1 MTADRDAFLI
11 EDRGTAIITSA
22 LHAGHDVRGALTGL
36 FALSD
41 AERLREEDP
50 FTEAIADLGVS
61 RIVVS
66 RSRFEVD
73 LNRSRETSVYLR
85 PDDAW
90 GLDIWSS
97 PLSDTLAEESR
108 CIHDAF
114 YAAVGTLLDE
124 AVESHGGFVLLDV
137 HSYNHRRGGA
147 DAAPADPL
155 TDPEVNLGTESL
167 DAPAARPFVES
178 FVRSMTDAGYD
189 CRENVKFRG
198 GNFVRWVNSTYR
210 DQGFALAIEFKKTFM
225 DEWSG
230 AVDPAALLRA
240 NAALRTAAASLG
252 RILRE
257 QAG

>member
-1 MTADRDAFLI
+1 MRPAFAI
-11 EDRGTAIITSA
+11 EDRGTAVITSA
-22 LHAGHDVRGALTGL
+22 LHAGHDVRDALAGL

-61 RIVVS
+61 WIVVS

-73 LNRSRETSVYLR
+73 LNRPRETSVYLR

-90 GLDIWSS
+90 GLGIWSS
-97 PLSDTLAEESR
+97 PLPDTLAEESR
-108 CIHDAF
+108 RTHDAF
-114 YAAVGTLLDE
+114 YAAVGALLDE
-124 AVESHGGFVLLDV
+124 AVERHGAFVLLDV

-167 DAPAARPFVES
+167 DVAVARPYVEC
-178 FVRSMTDAGYD
+178 FTRVMAEEGYD
-189 CRENVKFRG
+189 CRENVKFKG

-210 DQGFALAIEFKKTFM
+210 DRGFALAIEFKKTFM

-230 AVDPAALLRA
+230 IADPAALRRA
-240 NAALRTAAASLG
+240 NAALRTASASLD
-252 RILRE
+252 RLLAE
-257 QAG
+257 QVG